1 MQYQELFSELS
12 SAKAALR
19 RSIEAIVQASDRYCE
34 TFPQSVKDGLPSYAD
49 AQSNASAA
57 YYMYATALTYVLKSA
72 EGTIASLSPLAEKA
86 MEEHVSEIPCRCESL
101 VKAYEEFSVNALS
114 PYFEESQRIL
124 HASADSVA
132 LSPLYKAT
140 QLLSLRSKEFLKRI
154 SL

>member
-57 YYMYATALTYVLKSA
+57 YYMYATALTYVIQSA
-72 EGTIASLSPLAEKA
+72 EGTMASLAPLSERALKEELPQIAEQC
-86 MEEHVSEIPCRCESL
+86 SELLS
-101 VKAYEEFSVNALS
+101 AYQAFSAEALS
-114 PYFEESQRIL
+114 PYFEASHRLIL
-124 HASADSVA
+124 SNGERVS
-132 LSPLYKAT
+132 LSPLYLAT
-140 QLLSLRSKEFLKRI
+140 RELQHKSEEFLSK
-154 SL
+154 LA